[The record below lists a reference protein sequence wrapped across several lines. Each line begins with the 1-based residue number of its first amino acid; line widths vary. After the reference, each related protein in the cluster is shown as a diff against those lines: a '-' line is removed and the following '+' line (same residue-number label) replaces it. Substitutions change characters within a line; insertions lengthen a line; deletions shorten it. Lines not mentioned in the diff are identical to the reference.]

1 MTQKK
6 FFIDV
11 EDNLNEGY
19 GVKMVSKNNF
29 RMSVTF
35 SHLDNTGEP
44 YYVATGIEG
53 SEFASGSEI
62 FTIDELEKYVNNSK
76 FEVYEVFENFND

>member
-1 MTQKK
+1 MTQKD
-6 FFIDV
+6 FFIEV

-19 GVKMVSKNNF
+19 GVKMVSPNNF

-35 SHLDNTGEP
+35 SHRDNTGEL

-53 SEFASGSEI
+53 SEFASGSKI

-76 FEVYEVFENFND
+76 FEVYEVFDNL